1 MFVFVFEGELFAF
14 IVNGDRFVLLALLP
28 RRKPR
33 TDRTVQ
39 LPYHS
44 VKELNLTSSR
54 LLRFAYPIWRLA
66 WISVSTVQGHTS
78 TLFVRNSVWGL
89 PQKKSRSSPS
99 LEMTSIFRFSAPTA
113 LRRYGCLRFRSAGA
127 AEPRSLR
134 IRFRSA
140 ALTSFGRVYVFY
152 SDMRQQVPKPKAEF
166 VYEGE

>member
-1 MFVFVFEGELFAF
+1 MYFVTAYQLPKPMFEFVFEGELLAF

-89 PQKKSRSSPS
+89 PQKNRGHPH
-99 LEMTSIFRFSAPTA
+99 RW
-113 LRRYGCLRFRSAGA
+113 R
-127 AEPRSLR
+127 
-134 IRFRSA
+134 
-140 ALTSFGRVYVFY
+140 
-152 SDMRQQVPKPKAEF
+152 
-166 VYEGE
+166 